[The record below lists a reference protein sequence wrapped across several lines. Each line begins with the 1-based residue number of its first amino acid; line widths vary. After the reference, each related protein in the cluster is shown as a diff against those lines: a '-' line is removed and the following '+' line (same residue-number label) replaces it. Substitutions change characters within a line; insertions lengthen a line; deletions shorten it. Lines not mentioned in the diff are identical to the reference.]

1 MPIETVEVQK
11 KRFTFKLR
19 SGMHDVID
27 PVTKVV
33 RHMVPGDM
41 IETDE
46 DLKRIW
52 DRKRWEKVVDAGQE
66 TLEDLKARIRQLER
80 LVPKDVPVV
89 EESAEPIFP
98 SDDLNNKSVKELRA
112 LAAEMDPPVD
122 LTTCTGK
129 NEIVKVIRSAMDAA

>member
-1 MPIETVEVQK
+1 MPVETVEVQK
-11 KRFTFKLR
+11 KQFTFKLR
-19 SGMHDVID
+19 SGSHDVID

-33 RHMVPGDM
+33 RHMVPGDL

-46 DLKRIW
+46 DLKRVW

-80 LVPKDVPVV
+80 LVPKAEETVTEVP
-89 EESAEPIFP
+89 AT
-98 SDDLNNKSVKELRA
+98 DDLDNKSVKELRA